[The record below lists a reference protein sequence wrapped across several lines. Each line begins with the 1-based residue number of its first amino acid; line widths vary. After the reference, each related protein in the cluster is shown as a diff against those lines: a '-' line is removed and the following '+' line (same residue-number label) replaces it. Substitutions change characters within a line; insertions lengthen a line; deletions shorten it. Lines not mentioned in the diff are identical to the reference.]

1 MSFDKSV
8 GAQAVLCSLVSVS
21 QRYIISEWGTPVA
34 PSSWTDAYYLILKS
48 HLIYTVW
55 QEEELSHSLDLTLTR
70 FFLEAKSFTC
80 KAIKHVTLHSGWP
93 PHMCHGQRWHLA
105 AEGIYKWW
113 INYTT
118 CYIIYLVQ
126 LFNWSIAI
134 QCMWLQL
141 PLRTNHNKSFKSIW
155 LTC

>member
-55 QEEELSHSLDLTLTR
+55 QEEELSHSLDLTMTR

-93 PHMCHGQRWHLA
+93 PHMCHGQHWHLA
-105 AEGIYKWW
+105 AEGHDKVLWKLYHMLHHLLGSI
-113 INYTT
+113 
-118 CYIIYLVQ
+118 VQ
-126 LFNWSIAI
+126 LVHCYSMYVISCHSGPI
-134 QCMWLQL
+134 ITSLL
-141 PLRTNHNKSFKSIW
+141 SLYD
-155 LTC
+155 

>member
-8 GAQAVLCSLVSVS
+8 GAQAVFCSLVSVS

-70 FFLEAKSFTC
+70 FVRLLNMWHSTVADHHTCVMVSTDIWQLRVMIKSC
-80 KAIKHVTLHSGWP
+80 
-93 PHMCHGQRWHLA
+93 
-105 AEGIYKWW
+105 E
-113 INYTT
+113 NYTT

-141 PLRTNHNKSFKSIW
+141 PLRANHNKSFKSIW

>member
-55 QEEELSHSLDLTLTR
+55 QEEELSHSLDLTQLNLTR

-93 PHMCHGQRWHLA
+93 PHMCHGQHWHLA

-134 QCMWLQL
+134 QCMWLAATPGQ
-141 PLRTNHNKSFKSIW
+141 S
-155 LTC
+155 